1 MNLTWNDLI
10 IYILETLCGL
20 VITFGIPYAISLIRT
35 KIKSEQVARIID
47 RAGTIIEKSVTLVN
61 QTFVDALKENGKFD
75 RAAQKAAF
83 DMCKQRVLSML
94 NEESIKAI
102 YETFGDFDEWI
113 RMQIEASVR
122 TNKLLSDPIHGV
134 VLNDSAN
141 NETVGE

>member
-10 IYILETLCGL
+10 IYILETICGL

-75 RAAQKAAF
+75 RATQKAAF

-94 NEESIKAI
+94 NEESVKAI

-122 TNKLLSDPIHGV
+122 TNKLLHAPIHGV
-134 VLNDSAN
+134 ILNDSSN